1 MRNFVQMT
9 AIAALAA
16 ALASASPAVAGPFDP
31 QAGLPGSLAIS
42 RDDSRIVGWGASV
55 AELVRGPQDLAD
67 PGGPLASFG
76 SAADAIGAADGRIVS
91 LGDGGSIT
99 LGFDAPIVDGA
110 GADFAV
116 FENGFGLGGGLAF
129 LELAFV
135 EVSSNGVDFFRFDAA
150 SLTQTSTQVG
160 GFGALDATELHNLA
174 GKHVGGFGTPFDLA
188 ELAGRSPL
196 LDVDAVRYVRL
207 VDVVGSIDPGI
218 GSLDSLGNLVND
230 PYPTPFASGGFDLDA
245 VGVLHAIP
253 EPSSLAMA
261 AAGLS
266 AAGVAVARRR
276 RSPRA
281 G

>member
-1 MRNFVQMT
+1 MRKFLQMT
-9 AIAALAA
+9 AIAAL

-55 AELVRGPQDLAD
+55 AELVRGPRDLAD

-76 SAADAIGAADGRIVS
+76 SADDAIGAADGRIVS

-99 LGFDAPIVDGA
+99 IGFDSPIANGV

-116 FENGFGLGGGLAF
+116 FENGFGLGRGLAY

-135 EVSSNGVDFFRFDAA
+135 EVSSNGVDFFRFDAV
-150 SLTQTSTQVG
+150 SLTPASTQVG
-160 GFGALDATELHNLA
+160 GFGALDATDLHNLA

-188 ELAGRSPL
+188 ELAGRSPV

-207 VDVVGSIDPGI
+207 VDVVGSIDPALGR
-218 GSLDSLGNLVND
+218 LDSLGNLVND
-230 PYPTPFASGGFDLDA
+230 PFATPFASGGFDLDA
-245 VGVLHAIP
+245 IGVLHAIP

-266 AAGVAVARRR
+266 AVVVSAARRR
-276 RSPRA
+276 RSRRE